1 MFSSRPAVHYRICF
15 VDACVRVRLQR
26 GANFMETYTKI
37 RNDPVNFAPNGSN
50 VSTELVDLLT
60 GLLEKDPR
68 HRLTLEEA
76 LRHPWA
82 SSSSRRRSGR

>member
-1 MFSSRPAVHYRICF
+1 
-15 VDACVRVRLQR
+15 
-26 GANFMETYTKI
+26 METYTKI